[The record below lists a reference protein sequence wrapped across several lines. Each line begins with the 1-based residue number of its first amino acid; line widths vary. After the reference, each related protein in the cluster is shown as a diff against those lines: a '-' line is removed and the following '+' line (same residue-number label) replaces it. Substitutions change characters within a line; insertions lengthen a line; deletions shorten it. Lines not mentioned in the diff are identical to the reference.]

1 MKSIDLNCPISFI
14 LLFSFIIILSQ
25 NNENFINMTIIG
37 TGKIKI
43 FYSIE
48 TPSEVLFNG
57 NNIGFIEDSYCYYVR
72 SSENKENNVII
83 KYNKE
88 IKIWSFEDCISIISI
103 DLSNFDSSYKTNMDF
118 MFLNFYFFGIFRF
131 KEL

>member
-72 SSENKENNVII
+72 S
-83 KYNKE
+83 
-88 IKIWSFEDCISIISI
+88 
-103 DLSNFDSSYKTNMDF
+103 
-118 MFLNFYFFGIFRF
+118 
-131 KEL
+131 